1 MINMTENETEKYQH
15 PSPEL
20 PEKGNKT
27 GRSVQSSLPR
37 EEGEV
42 GISEFFVQP

>member
-15 PSPEL
+15 PSSEL

-27 GRSVQSSLPR
+27 GRSAQSSLPR
-37 EEGEV
+37 GEGEV
-42 GISEFFVQP
+42 GISVFIVQP

>member
-20 PEKGNKT
+20 LEKGKQNRKV
-27 GRSVQSSLPR
+27 SVKQSS
-37 EEGEV
+37 
-42 GISEFFVQP
+42 